1 VQGRSQDAGTSS
13 LARRLV
19 FWDFPRAS
27 WPYDVVVALILLFI
41 FATPREFF
49 RDQPKAS
56 GVVLMTPSHGSSRY
70 FIESELLSGL
80 SEKDRIARATG
91 LVRERFG
98 RKLAVRRVEPIWDEA
113 EKEVKGFIAYSTP

>member
-1 VQGRSQDAGTSS
+1 
-13 LARRLV
+13 LARRLI

-41 FATPREFF
+41 FVTPRDFF

-56 GVVLMTPSHGSSRY
+56 GVVLMTPSHGSSRF

-80 SEKDRIARATG
+80 SENDRIARAAV

-98 RKLAVRRVEPIWDEA
+98 RKLTVRRVEPIWDEA

>member
-1 VQGRSQDAGTSS
+1 VQGRSQDASTIS
-13 LARRLV
+13 LARRLI

-41 FATPREFF
+41 FVTPRDFF

-56 GVVLMTPSHGSSRY
+56 GVVLMTPSHGSSRF

-80 SEKDRIARATG
+80 SENDRIARAAV

-98 RKLAVRRVEPIWDEA
+98 RKLTVRRVEPIWDEA

>member
-1 VQGRSQDAGTSS
+1 VQGRSQDAGTLS
-13 LARRLV
+13 LARRLI

-41 FATPREFF
+41 FVTPRDFF

-56 GVVLMTPSHGSSRY
+56 GVVLMTPSHGSSRF

-80 SEKDRIARATG
+80 SENGRIARAAV

-98 RKLAVRRVEPIWDEA
+98 RKLTVRRVEPIWDEA

>member
-1 VQGRSQDAGTSS
+1 MQGRSQDAGAAS
-13 LARRLV
+13 LTRRLI

-56 GVVLMTPSHGSSRY
+56 GVVLMTPSHGSTRY
-70 FIESELLSGL
+70 FVASELLSGL
-80 SEKDRIARATG
+80 SENGRLARAST
-91 LVRERFG
+91 LIRERFG
-98 RKLAVRRVEPIWDEA
+98 RKSKVQRVEPIWDET

>member
-1 VQGRSQDAGTSS
+1 M
-13 LARRLV
+13 ARRLI

-56 GVVLMTPSHGSSRY
+56 GIVLMTPAHGSSRF
-70 FIESELLSGL
+70 FIESELLSGV
-80 SEKDRIARATG
+80 SEKSRPARAAT
-91 LVRERFG
+91 LIRQRFG
-98 RKLAVRRVEPIWDEA
+98 RKTGVQRVEPIWDET